1 MSGTETP
8 RPGLPHCPRAQ
19 GVPLFM
25 DETYP
30 QHPGSPPADRSLADD
45 VLLREE
51 PDEDDEDE
59 EEDDVDEEDDD
70 GDEGYS
76 E

>member
-1 MSGTETP
+1 
-8 RPGLPHCPRAQ
+8 
-19 GVPLFM
+19 M

-30 QHPGSPPADRSLADD
+30 RHPGSPPADRSLADD

-59 EEDDVDEEDDD
+59 DDEKHDADEENDD